1 MHVSVRPFWCPKAGH
16 SKEEYE
22 DALSHRRE
30 ANLRSEALHFAIADG
45 ATESSFSDVWA
56 QLLVKSSRRA
66 PLNRNNVQ
74 KRIEQLG
81 KRWEQRTAKP
91 LPWYAERKRQQ
102 GSFAA
107 FLGLSLEEKG
117 TWSAFAV
124 GDSCLFQVRN
134 DSLMTCFPIER
145 SDQFSSHQLLIS
157 SIYWKNE
164 KIWERLSDF
173 ETIGSWQPGDV
184 FFMMTDALAQWFL
197 SRCEEGET
205 PWKGNLF
212 TYGDLPLFATDIDSM
227 RASGEI
233 RNDDVTLLI
242 ITIHRP

>member
-22 DALSHRRE
+22 DELSHRRK
-30 ANLRSEALHFAIADG
+30 AKLRKEALHFAIADG
-45 ATESSFSDVWA
+45 ATESSFSNVWA
-56 QLLVKSSRRA
+56 RLLVKSNSRA

-74 KRIEQLG
+74 QRIKELG

-145 SDQFSSHQLLIS
+145 SDQFRSQRAIRKPDLWYHDGDHAVLMRSNFVCHDVRFDPI
-157 SIYWKNE
+157 
-164 KIWERLSDF
+164 
-173 ETIGSWQPGDV
+173 QP
-184 FFMMTDALAQWFL
+184 
-197 SRCEEGET
+197 
-205 PWKGNLF
+205 
-212 TYGDLPLFATDIDSM
+212 SM
-227 RASGEI
+227 RPI
-233 RNDDVTLLI
+233 
-242 ITIHRP
+242 